1 MPLGI
6 PKEKPG
12 SGKTFELCPAGT
24 HAARCYSIVDFGS
37 HLNTFD
43 IEKTSFDH
51 HVCFTW
57 ELDVPMADG
66 RPFVISEWRKFR
78 IPKTGWNE
86 KSKLC
91 QALSSWLG
99 GIKELPSFKDLVGKT
114 GMVTVNHNKNQAG
127 DKTFANFASIV
138 PLPGKLPAPDATNEP
153 VYYELDMGFG
163 DAFLALPEWQ
173 QNIIKDSREYKK
185 ANPESSSTS
194 APDDDMGIPF

>member
-1 MPLGI
+1 
-6 PKEKPG
+6 
-12 SGKTFELCPAGT
+12 
-24 HAARCYSIVDFGS
+24 
-37 HLNTFD
+37 
-43 IEKTSFDH
+43 
-51 HVCFTW
+51 
-57 ELDVPMADG
+57 
-66 RPFVISEWRKFR
+66 
-78 IPKTGWNE
+78 
-86 KSKLC
+86 
-91 QALSSWLG
+91 
-99 GIKELPSFKDLVGKT
+99 
-114 GMVTVNHNKNQAG
+114 MVTVNHNKNQAG